1 MTTARGRRWR
11 LAGLL
16 ALAGAA
22 LLRAGADYLC
32 PDARCRLPDFDA
44 AALIALHDLQTPTL
58 DALFRTVTQ
67 AGGLAVLAPLAAL
80 VAYLDWRAGRG
91 REAGFVPLALAL
103 GWALARIGKA
113 LVLRPRPEI
122 FVAPVPLP
130 ASSSFPSGHAAQV
143 AAFALALALRPGVRL
158 PWPAWAALALLVV
171 LVCAS
176 RVYLQVHYP
185 SDVAAGA
192 VAAALWVAAL
202 RVAPVWGGR
211 R

>member
-1 MTTARGRRWR
+1 MTTSRGRRWR

-22 LLRAGADYLC
+22 LLRAGADQLC
-32 PDARCRLPDFDA
+32 PGARCRVPDFDA
-44 AALIALHDLQTPTL
+44 AALIALHAMQTPTL
-58 DALFRTVTQ
+58 DALFRAVTH
-67 AGGLAVLAPLAAL
+67 AGGLAVLAPLGAL
-80 VAYLDWRAGRG
+80 VALHDWRAGRG
-91 REAGFVPLALAL
+91 RDAVFLPLALAL

-122 FVAPVPLP
+122 FAALVPLP
-130 ASSSFPSGHAAQV
+130 ASSSFPSGHAAQI
-143 AAFALALALRPGVRL
+143 AAFALALALRPGARL
-158 PWPAWAALALLVV
+158 PWPAWPALALLVV
-171 LVCAS
+171 AVCVA

-185 SDVAAGA
+185 SDVLAGA
-192 VAAALWVAAL
+192 LAAALWVTAL

>member
-1 MTTARGRRWR
+1 MTNARGRRWR
-11 LAGLL
+11 LAGVL

-44 AALIALHDLQTPTL
+44 TALVALHGLQTPTL
-58 DALFRTVTQ
+58 DALFCTVTQ

-80 VAYLDWRAGRG
+80 VAFSDWRTGRG
-91 REAGFVPLALAL
+91 RNAGFVPLALLL
-103 GWALARIGKA
+103 GWMLARVGKA

-122 FVAPVPLP
+122 FAALVPLP

-158 PWPAWAALALLVV
+158 PWPAWPALALLVA
-171 LVCAS
+171 LVCVS

-192 VAAALWVAAL
+192 LAAALWVAAL
-202 RVAPVWGGR
+202 RVAPMWR
-211 R
+211 

>member
-1 MTTARGRRWR
+1 MKLAPGRRWR

-22 LLRAGADYLC
+22 LLRAGADALC
-32 PDARCRLPDFDA
+32 PGDHCRLPDFDA
-44 AALIALHDLQTPTL
+44 AALIALHGLQTPTL

-67 AGGLAVLAPLAAL
+67 AGGIAVLAPFAAL
-80 VAYLDWRAGRG
+80 VAFIDWRGDRG
-91 REAGFVPLALAL
+91 RAAGFVPLALAL
-103 GWALARIGKA
+103 GWALAHVGKE
-113 LVLRPRPEI
+113 LVQRSRPEI
-122 FVAPVPLP
+122 FAALVPLP

-143 AAFALALALRPGVRL
+143 AAFALAVALRPGTRTA
-158 PWPAWAALALLVV
+158 WPAWIALGLLVM
-171 LVCAS
+171 LVCLS

-185 SDVAAGA
+185 SDVMAGA
-192 VAAALWVAAL
+192 LAAMLWVAAL